1 MTKIA
6 CYIFTIDTKIGI
18 NVSKGEILKVAKL
31 EGYIGNP
38 KEVI

>member
-18 NVSKGEILKVAKL
+18 IVSKGEILKVAKL